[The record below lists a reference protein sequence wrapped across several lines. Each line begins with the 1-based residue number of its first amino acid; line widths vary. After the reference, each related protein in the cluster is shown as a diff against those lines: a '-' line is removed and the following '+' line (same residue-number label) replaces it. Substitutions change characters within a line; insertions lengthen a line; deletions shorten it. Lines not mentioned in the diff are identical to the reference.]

1 MNQELSG
8 QISLLVL
15 TSLEMK
21 QQQSGVI
28 TWQRRRCVE
37 ERHLAEESREGEKDV
52 FKDRP
57 STPILR
63 CLDSRASI
71 ASFPEIN
78 SNSFVRVSWSK
89 EIKPVN
95 PKEHQF

>member
-1 MNQELSG
+1 M
-8 QISLLVL
+8 
-15 TSLEMK
+15 
-21 QQQSGVI
+21 
-28 TWQRRRCVE
+28 E

-57 STPILR
+57 STLILR